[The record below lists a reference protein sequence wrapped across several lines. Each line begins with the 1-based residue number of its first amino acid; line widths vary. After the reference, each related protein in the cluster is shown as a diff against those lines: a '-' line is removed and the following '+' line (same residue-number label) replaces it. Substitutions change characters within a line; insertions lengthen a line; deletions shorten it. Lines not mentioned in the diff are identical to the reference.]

1 MNTIDDIDD
10 EELMG
15 RLVKGDHQ
23 AFCVLVRR
31 HTQRF
36 YACAYRVCL
45 NQDDAEDAVQNAFLK
60 IWQNPSVWK
69 IDKGAKFTTWFYRVV
84 NNAAIDI
91 VRKRKNN
98 AGSDVLAYIP
108 DAADSQEHNLQNKE
122 SRQSLENAIDAL
134 PERQKQA
141 LNLCFYDG
149 FSNKEAAEILGV
161 GVKALESLLM
171 RAKAGLKQNLVQQ
184 GLINKEKRYGF

>member
-1 MNTIDDIDD
+1 MNMIDDIDD
-10 EELMG
+10 EELME
-15 RLVKGDHQ
+15 RLAKGDHQ
-23 AFCVLVRR
+23 AFCALVRR

-36 YACAYRVCL
+36 YACAYRVCM

-69 IDKGAKFTTWFYRVV
+69 TGKGAKFTTWFYRVV

-98 AGSDVLAYIP
+98 AGSEVLEYMP
-108 DAADSQEHNLQNKE
+108 DNASSQEQNLQDK
-122 SRQSLENAIDAL
+122 QQQQDLEQAIDAL

-161 GVKALESLLM
+161 GLKALESLLM
-171 RAKAGLKQNLVQQ
+171 RAKAGLKENLVQQ
-184 GLINKEKRYGF
+184 GLVKKEKRYGF